1 MAFIPKTHK
10 DYLREI
16 KDILDD
22 NPPRRRKSD
31 HLFSCFHCGAEI
43 TIDDPY
49 MEIMHYT
56 PHPGKSS
63 YKQFHEKCFEEIA
76 GKMYM

>member
-1 MAFIPKTHK
+1 MAFMPKTHK
-10 DYLREI
+10 DYLEEI
-16 KDILDD
+16 KGIFDD
-22 NPPRRRKSD
+22 KPRQRRSD
-31 HLFSCFHCGAEI
+31 HLFSCFHCGGQI

-76 GKMYM
+76 GKTYM